1 MMFNELDGETDK
13 IPGVVVGEVTD
24 IADPEDLGRVKV
36 TFPWREANDESY
48 WARLATPMAGD
59 DMGTYFIP
67 EKGDEVL
74 VSFARG
80 EQRFPYVLGALW
92 NTDQKPPKQSDKS
105 NDIRMVRSRS
115 GHEVVFDD
123 AENEAKVEIVTDAG
137 HTITLDD
144 SSGSEKITVEDKSG
158 QNSIEFDAT
167 AGTLTI
173 EGGTKLELKATNI
186 DLKGDGN
193 VSIEASGMLE
203 LKGAM
208 IKLN

>member
-1 MMFNELDGETDK
+1 MMFDELEGETDK

-48 WARLATPMAGD
+48 WARMATPMAGD

-105 NDIRMVRSRS
+105 NDIRLVRSRS

-193 VSIEASGMLE
+193 VRIEASGMLE

>member
-1 MMFNELDGETDK
+1 MMFDESDETADGIT
-13 IPGVVVGEVTD
+13 GVVVGEVTD
-24 IADPEDLGRVKV
+24 IDDPEDLGRIKV
-36 TFPWREANDESY
+36 RFPWREVDDESY
-48 WARLATPMAGD
+48 WARMAIPMAGN

-92 NTDQKPPKQSDKS
+92 NTDQKPPKESDKD

-115 GHEVVFDD
+115 GHEIVLDD
-123 AENEAKVEIVTDAG
+123 AKNEGKVKIVTNAG
-137 HTITLDD
+137 HSIVLDD
-144 SSGSEKITVEDKSG
+144 KSGSEKITIEDKSG
-158 QNSIEFDAT
+158 QNAIEFDAT
-167 AGTLTI
+167 AGNLTI
-173 EGGTKLELKATNI
+173 EGGTTLEVKATNI
-186 DLKGDGN
+186 DIKGDGN
-193 VSIEASGMLE
+193 VNIEASGILK